1 MAISNALAD
10 KFSNILH
17 AHRGD
22 VFDEKL
28 LQMNNSKVS
37 GFSFTVE
44 CILEAFSNLKPKKSD
59 GTELDYNSCFASFS

>member
-10 KFSNILH
+10 KFSNILN

-22 VFDEKL
+22 VFDDL

-37 GFSFTVE
+37 GVSFTVE
-44 CILEAFSNLKPKKSD
+44 CILEAFNHLKSD
-59 GTELDYNSCFASFS
+59 GTELDSSHYNNYSSYS